1 MNYKYCNFVSS
12 NSNQMEKIVNDYQTF
27 LKEENQKK
35 DVQEVN
41 DGKNIKLFYTLETK
55 KIEIP
60 VGGEASAKYDD
71 KKATF
76 DKIIKRVTRI
86 CKFIKIPIPVLKLIE
101 TKKYYTF
108 VSYGD
113 HSINYYRENFS
124 NGKNYTDDLS
134 EIEQVKST
142 LKTKLGG
149 KDKSPWK
156 IVSKDVEV
164 YDLTMA
170 TVIKPEDEWIILG
183 TFDYVDNLLKPAP
196 GQQIPIDIVNM
207 EKSECDHC
215 HKNIYR
221 KKTVFIQKIK
231 DNSII
236 KVGGTCIKNYLGYD
250 YEKVLTYLTD
260 ISFISESWDNEGG
273 GGFDEDG
280 GGFGGRWVEDTA
292 PVTEIIRYYIWWY
305 KNRGYMSKSTAEKIN
320 IKKMEEWKTQNPDR
334 DMYDGSIKQVT
345 STSQSVQGDVSYA
358 NTPPRISN
366 RDEYSNWREFCD
378 NIYYP
383 RLETISDNDPQI
395 QVVIDYIEENK
406 ENNFLFNASN
416 FIKMGYVKTRLI
428 YYISGACSFYFGKL
442 YAEEMK
448 RKAESGVVK
457 KESEWIGVVGEK
469 MKLENLEII
478 NISGFEGEFGWSN
491 VYKLKDKDG
500 NIFTKFGTIN
510 PKFVVKKSEKSEKS
524 DNITMEEPDKQEI
537 EDMKNYTYE
546 GVIVGDIISATADI
560 KRHDEYM
567 GKKQT
572 TLGRLSKL

>member
-1 MNYKYCNFVSS
+1 MNYKYRNFVSS
-12 NSNQMEKIVNDYQTF
+12 NLNQMEKIVNDYQTF
-27 LKEENQKK
+27 LKEESQ
-35 DVQEVN
+35 VQEVS

-60 VGGEASAKYDD
+60 VGGEAGSKYDD

-86 CKFIKIPIPVLKLIE
+86 CKFIKIPVPILKLIE

-142 LKTKLGG
+142 LKTKLDG

-164 YDLTMA
+164 YDLTMV

-183 TFDYVDNLLKPAP
+183 TFDYIDNLLKPAP
-196 GQQIPIDIVNM
+196 GQQIPIDMVNM

-231 DNSII
+231 DGSII

-260 ISFISESWDNEGG
+260 ISFISESWDNDG
-273 GGFDEDG
+273 GGFDDDYDG
-280 GGFGGRWVEDTA
+280 MGGGRWVEDT
-292 PVTEIIRYYIWWY
+292 VSVNEIIRYYIWWY

-320 IKKMEEWKTQNPDR
+320 SKKMEENPNPN
-334 DMYDGSIKQVT
+334 IKLVS

-358 NTPPRISN
+358 NTPPRINN
-366 RDEYSNWREFCD
+366 RDEYSSWKDFCND
-378 NIYYP
+378 VYYP
-383 RLETISDNDPQI
+383 RLETIRDNDPQI
-395 QVVIDYIEENK
+395 QDVIDYIEENK

-442 YAEEMK
+442 YANIK
-448 RKAESGVVK
+448 Q
-457 KESEWIGVVGEK
+457 ESEWVGVIGEK

-478 NISGFEGEFGWSN
+478 HIGGFETQYGWSN
-491 VYKLKDKDG
+491 VYKLKDQNG
-500 NIFTKFGTIN
+500 NIFTKFGIIN
-510 PKFVVKKSEKSEKS
+510 PKFVVKKSNME
-524 DNITMEEPDKQEI
+524 DTQNI
-537 EDMKNYTYE
+537 Y
-546 GVIVGDIISATADI
+546 VGDIISAIAEI
-560 KRHDEYM
+560 KNHDEYM

-572 TLGRLSKL
+572 VLGRLSKL